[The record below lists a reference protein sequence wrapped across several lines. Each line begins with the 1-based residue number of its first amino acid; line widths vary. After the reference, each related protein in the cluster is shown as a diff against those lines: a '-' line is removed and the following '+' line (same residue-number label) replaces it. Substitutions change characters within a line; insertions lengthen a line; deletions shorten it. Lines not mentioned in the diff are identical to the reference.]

1 MIKPHLP
8 FLLDF
13 GKTFGEPRRLVINA
27 RNDYLSLSVDKA
39 PFFVLL
45 NTSKAFRETHCIVIN
60 ARDDHL
66 SLRVDKAP
74 FFVLLNTSKAF
85 REGRYPFKLLV
96 KKESSC
102 AIYKI
107 PYTMGC
113 IDRNDDDGVLALM
126 K

>member
-1 MIKPHLP
+1 MQEMTTSPLVLIKPHLP

-27 RNDYLSLSVDKA
+27 RNDYLSLS
-39 PFFVLL
+39 
-45 NTSKAFRETHCIVIN
+45 
-60 ARDDHL
+60 
-66 SLRVDKAP
+66 VDKAP